1 MQSSNDTPCICRHVE
16 IATPIEEDPCVGEL
30 IPRHIEIATPIEENP
45 FIPLHPIMDTSSMTL
60 DGETFIASASS
71 YYAPNKEMAYKA
83 FSAEE
88 TSAVPG
94 SDTNQWTTGTA
105 SYETGQ
111 FTGTYSCCSTN
122 VDGKAVEG
130 EWLQLQCSNT
140 HVLKSF
146 SIMANHWN
154 PCRAPRSFVLAGSED
169 GVVWSALQTEQDV
182 GEWTSKQARLF
193 AVRSSD
199 YAARYFRL
207 ITTAVYGA
215 QSWLTIDKLRL
226 LVRSSTIENL

>member
-1 MQSSNDTPCICRHVE
+1 M
-16 IATPIEEDPCVGEL
+16 EEDPCVGKL
-30 IPRHIEIATPIEENP
+30 T
-45 FIPLHPIMDTSSMTL
+45 PLHPIMDASLMTL

-71 YYAPNKEMAYKA
+71 FYAPNKEMAYKA
-83 FSAEE
+83 FSAAE

-94 SDTNQWTTGTA
+94 SDTNQWTTGTP

-111 FTGTYSCCSTN
+111 FTGTYSCCSTH
-122 VDGKAVEG
+122 VDGKVVEG

-182 GEWTSKQARLF
+182 GEWTSKQTRHF
-193 AVRSSD
+193 IVSSD

-207 ITTAVYGA
+207 ITTAVYGT

-226 LVRSSTIENL
+226 LVREGTHSAPDGDAVGVMNAGDV